1 MMRRRSST
9 PHALI
14 FILAVAAGFLAGLGA
29 AAAQISGSDL
39 PGRARERFVDPP
51 GASLLQP
58 REPNTVLPYGAGGP
72 QLGCPP
78 GKSQRKQ
85 RGRKRCR

>member
-1 MMRRRSST
+1 MMRCRSST
-9 PHALI
+9 PHVLI
-14 FILAVAAGFLAGLGA
+14 VILALAAGLLAGLGA

-58 REPNTVLPYGAGGP
+58 REPNTVLPYGASGP
-72 QLGCPP
+72 QFSCPA

-85 RGRKRCR
+85 RSRKRCR